1 MVTENSV
8 RPENT
13 EVPIIREIMV
23 ATKMSSLFVA
33 LFALVASSFRS
44 RAALQGE
51 ILALRHQLAVF
62 QKNAPR
68 RLRLHRCDR
77 LLWVVLYRFWSG
89 WRRCL
94 QMVQP
99 DTVLRWH
106 RRAFAWHW
114 TRKSRRLSGRPELAA
129 NIRDLIQRMGR
140 ANPLWGAPRIHGELL
155 KLGIAVA
162 QSTVAKYLPRPGK
175 PPSQTWRT
183 FLTNHLAQTTAID
196 FFTVPTATFRV
207 LFVFVALSHERRR
220 VVNFGVTEHP
230 TEAWTVQQ
238 MREAFP
244 WDEAPRYVLRDRD
257 AIYGRDF
264 ADLTRAMGMEEVLT
278 APRSPWQNP
287 FVERLVGSIRRE
299 CLDHVIVWNERS
311 LRRILHNYFAYYRRS
326 RTHLALDKDA
336 PEPRAVE
343 RPERGC
349 VVAIP
354 QVGGLHHRY
363 QRRAA

>member
-1 MVTENSV
+1 MVAENSV
-8 RPENT
+8 QSEKT

-23 ATKMSSLFVA
+23 ATTMSSVFVA
-33 LFALVASSFRS
+33 LFALVASSFQT
-44 RAALQGE
+44 RAALQTE
-51 ILALRHQLAVF
+51 ILALRHQLTVF
-62 QKNAPR
+62 QKNSPR
-68 RLRLHRCDR
+68 RLRLHHGDR

-114 TRKSRRLSGRPELAA
+114 TRKSRRLPGRPEAA
-129 NIRDLIQRMGR
+129 AHIRDLIRRMRR

-155 KLGIAVA
+155 KLGIVVA
-162 QSTVAKYLPRPGK
+162 QSTVARYLPRPRK
-175 PPSQTWRT
+175 PPSQTWLT
-183 FLTNHLAQTTAID
+183 FLTNHLAQTAAID
-196 FFTVPTATFRV
+196 FFTVTFRV

-220 VVNFGVTEHP
+220 VVHFGVTEHP
-230 TEAWTVQQ
+230 TEEWTMQQ

-244 WDEAPRYVLRDRD
+244 WEEAPRYVLRDRD

-264 ADLTRAMGMEEVLT
+264 ADMIRDMEMEEVLT

-287 FVERLVGSIRRE
+287 FAERFVGSIRRE

-311 LRRILHNYFAYYRRS
+311 LRRILQSYFSYYQRS
-326 RTHLALDKDA
+326 RTHLALGKDA
-336 PEPRAVE
+336 PESRALE
-343 RPERGC
+343 PPEQGR